1 MVMSHGP
8 VARNFEWF
16 LRELDARGH
25 TVHVALEP
33 VGKSGSG
40 ATGAL
45 ERISRDCSRLTFGS
59 LPELDRLGIA
69 GAGFGFRLMLDFL
82 RYLEPGY
89 AGADKARAR
98 AGRETPA
105 VLRRLARRPRA
116 RAVLRTA
123 LSLADE
129 GARPTAA
136 MRRFVRDFRPDAL
149 VVSPLVDRGS
159 PQTDYL
165 RCARE
170 LGVPSLLAVHSW
182 DNLTMKGGIH
192 EMPDHV
198 AVWNE
203 IQRDEAVR
211 LQGVP
216 PDRVSV
222 TGAAAFD
229 HWADWQPSATR
240 GEFCGALGFDP
251 DQPYLLYLGSS
262 PFIAPAEGEFLAE
275 WSAAIR
281 SASSTLAEA
290 QILARPH
297 PLNPFG
303 VGPAGVTISD
313 LGPDDLSD
321 DAGRAAFFDA
331 IHHSAAVVGI
341 LTSAMVEAAIIGRPV
356 HTVLVERYAATQRT
370 LPHMRYLLPENGG
383 ILIVAEDFPTHA
395 RLLEEA
401 LAGPVTAPSAD
412 FVESFVGRSS
422 SGTTASSR
430 LVEAV
435 ERLPGAAVTDRRP
448 VSRRVSAAIASRIG
462 WAVLRVSGRLGTH
475 ASRLSATA
483 L

>member
-1 MVMSHGP
+1 MSQGL
-8 VARNFEWF
+8 VARNFESF
-16 LRELDARGH
+16 LCELDARGH
-25 TVHVALEP
+25 TVHVALEQ
-33 VGKSGSG
+33 GGT
-40 ATGAL
+40 TGAVRATSTL
-45 ERISRDCSRLTFGS
+45 ERISRDRPRLTFGP
-59 LPELDRLGIA
+59 LPTRDLLGLT
-69 GAGFGFRLMLDFL
+69 GAGFGFRLMLDFI

-116 RAVLRTA
+116 RAALRDA

-136 MRRFVRDFRPDAL
+136 MRQFVRDFRPDAL

-159 PQTDYL
+159 PQTDYV

-170 LGVPSLLAVHSW
+170 LGVPSLLGVHSW

-192 EMPDHV
+192 EMPDRV

-203 IQRDEAVR
+203 FQRDEAVR

-216 PDRVSV
+216 PERVSI
-222 TGAAAFD
+222 TGSTAFE
-229 HWADWQPSATR
+229 HWATWEPSTTR
-240 GEFCGALGFDP
+240 KEFCGALGLAPED
-251 DQPYLLYLGSS
+251 PYLLYLGSS

-281 SASSTLAEA
+281 TSGNLADA

-297 PLNPFG
+297 PLNPFEAQ
-303 VGPAGVTISD
+303 PPGVTIASPE
-313 LGPDDLSD
+313 PDDPSGE
-321 DAGRAAFFDA
+321 AARAAFFDA

-341 LTSAMVEAAIIGRPV
+341 LTSAMVEAAIIGRSV
-356 HTVLVERYAATQRT
+356 HTVLIKRYAATQRT
-370 LPHMRYLLPENGG
+370 LAHMRYLLPENGG
-383 ILIVAEDFPTHA
+383 MLVVAEDLPTHV
-395 RLLEEA
+395 RLLEDA
-401 LAGPVTAPSAD
+401 LAGRGAVASEEFAA
-412 FVESFVGRSS
+412 SFMGRST
-422 SGTTASSR
+422 SGASAAAR
-430 LVEAV
+430 LADEVET
-435 ERLPGAAVTDRRP
+435 LSGAAVPDERSPARRA
-448 VSRRVSAAIASRIG
+448 VAAIAAGVG

-475 ASRLSATA
+475 ASRLSAD